1 MHLSPEN
8 RIAGVLVPLF
18 ALRRD
23 DDLGI
28 GDVGALREFIDWI
41 AEIGFTLVQLL
52 PINETGADNSPY
64 NAISAMAIE
73 PTTVQL
79 APGSPEDLTRNDFAR
94 SLSEINLASLRRG
107 RIKYRQVKEFKQR
120 VLEKAFAN
128 FSARADDKRQSEFR
142 RFCEEESSW
151 LRDYALFR
159 VLVEGHNGNAAWDHW
174 PSQHQTIE
182 SARSWVRELPQ
193 DKQVAVIQRLD
204 FFCYVQW
211 IAHQQW
217 RDVKAHAEERGV
229 ALMGDIP
236 FGVSY
241 YSADVFSRP
250 NEFMLDWF
258 GGAPPEPHFKDDA
271 FTQKWG
277 QNWGIPVY
285 RWSAKRANNFQ
296 WWRERVRAT
305 RRIFHL
311 FRIDHVQGFYRVYA
325 FPWRPQRNKEFLPL
339 NQQQMLERTGGR
351 APHFI
356 PRDDDTPEHREAN
369 KREGEEYLRVV
380 LEEAGAA
387 RVVGED
393 LGVVPE
399 YVRPNLQ
406 SLGIA
411 GFKIPQWEIRDGI
424 VIPSDKYDRLSVAT
438 YATHDHEPIRALWEE
453 ALELPN
459 SETGKQARETLEKI
473 ALFAGLGA
481 PSQGTA
487 VSSPPNQS
495 WADWKPPLLDQFD
508 YENDFYL
515 AVMDA
520 LFRCNSWIA
529 IVMITDLLAR
539 KYRFNVP
546 GTRANLNWA
555 RRIQRSI
562 AQLRSSRKEQRRMQ
576 LIHELLVKTG
586 RSKE

>member
-1 MHLSPEN
+1 MNLSPEKK
-8 RIAGVLVPLF
+8 IAGVLVPLF
-18 ALRRD
+18 ALRGE

-73 PTTVQL
+73 PTTLHL
-79 APGSPEDLTRNDFAR
+79 APGLPEDLTRNDFAR
-94 SLSEINLASLRRG
+94 SLSEIDPAGLRRG
-107 RIKYRQVKEFKQR
+107 RVKYRQVKELKQR
-120 VLEKAFAN
+120 ILEKAFAC
-128 FSARADDKRQSEFR
+128 FSARGDEKRQSEFK
-142 RFCEEESSW
+142 RFCEEESFW
-151 LRDYALFR
+151 LHDYALFR
-159 VLVEGHNGNAAWDHW
+159 VLVEENKGSAAWDQW
-174 PSQHQTIE
+174 PPPHKTIE
-182 SARSWVRELPQ
+182 SARSWLRDLLQE
-193 DKQVAVIQRLD
+193 KQTALTRRRD

-217 RDVKAHAEERGV
+217 RDIKAHAAQCGV

-250 NEFMLDWF
+250 DEFLLDWF
-258 GGAPPEPHFKDDA
+258 GGAPAEPYFKDDA

-277 QNWGIPVY
+277 QNWGIPLY
-285 RWSAKRANNFQ
+285 RWSAMRANDFQ

-311 FRIDHVQGFYRVYA
+311 FRIDHVQGFYRIYA

-339 NQQQMLERTGGR
+339 NQQQMLEGTGGR

-356 PRDDDTPEHREAN
+356 PCDDDTPQSRETN
-369 KREGEEYLRVV
+369 KREGEEYLRAI
-380 LEEAGAA
+380 LDEAGAA

-393 LGVVPE
+393 LGVVPD
-399 YVRPNLQ
+399 YVRPNLR

-411 GFKIPQWEIRDGI
+411 GFKIPQWEIHDGMI
-424 VIPSDKYDRLSVAT
+424 VPGDRYERLSVAT
-438 YATHDHEPIRALWEE
+438 YATHDHEPIRSLWNDVIER
-453 ALELPN
+453 PN
-459 SETGKQARETLEKI
+459 SETGQQARATLEKI
-473 ALFAGLGA
+473 VLFAGLN
-481 PSQGTA
+481 SQIA
-487 VSSPPNQS
+487 Q
-495 WADWKPPLLDQFD
+495 LD
-508 YENDFYL
+508 YEKDFYP
-515 AVMDA
+515 AVMDT

-546 GTRANLNWA
+546 GTRANLNWT

-562 AQLRSSRKEQRRMQ
+562 AKLRSSRKEQKRML
-576 LIHELLVKTG
+576 LIRELLEKTG
-586 RSKE
+586 RV